1 MSDRSNP
8 DRKYLIRLPFQKFPD
23 VAECAWHGCQYW
35 SNGRLRPR
43 ERTYHQYYTSIRN
56 LISQIRPQLYWSIHS
71 VRTSLHSGPWVCFIS
86 VMIDCHFKRQ
96 ATPTPGGPSPPLLV
110 ILILTVPFRCM
121 PLSAAPLFS
130 VSLFLFYFSPASPL
144 SNTASCPPCLPGTSH
159 P

>member
-96 ATPTPGGPSPPLLV
+96 ATPTPGGPPPLL
-110 ILILTVPFRCM
+110 FW
-121 PLSAAPLFS
+121 SSWF
-130 VSLFLFYFSPASPL
+130 SLFPLGACPSLLLPFSLSLSFSSTSP
-144 SNTASCPPCLPGTSH
+144 PPLL
-159 P
+159 